1 MGYRAVASHT
11 ARGRVSPRWHESVSV
26 HSTPVAANPPR
37 ACAMWRGGGARLQ
50 LAFSGR
56 EGPKPRMAPT
66 PEHAGSE
73 PRRQYDAL
81 CVPAD
86 GRSPSTCAR
95 RQPPRPPAGQFAGR
109 FPGRQRAL
117 PTVYTRTPVP
127 ARMRATGA
135 FCVATGPNL
144 SRVAD
149 ALQNDKVLLQHH
161 VLLAR
166 SRAPYHI
173 GYIRPGRQCRRLF
186 IG

>member
-1 MGYRAVASHT
+1 MYLRMPTDTASRPPLRGRFRFRPQTQTSPRLLFRGLVRLGYRAVASHT

-73 PRRQYDAL
+73 PRRQYHAL

-109 FPGRQRAL
+109 FPGRQHAL
-117 PTVYTRTPVP
+117 PSV
-127 ARMRATGA
+127 
-135 FCVATGPNL
+135 
-144 SRVAD
+144 
-149 ALQNDKVLLQHH
+149 
-161 VLLAR
+161 
-166 SRAPYHI
+166 
-173 GYIRPGRQCRRLF
+173 
-186 IG
+186 